1 MSDKDINYYN
11 TLEVPDT
18 ASADEIK
25 KAYRKLS
32 MQYHPDKNGNS
43 SESTEKFQKIA
54 EAYEV
59 LGDAEK
65 KEEYDLTR
73 NNPFIRM
80 MSPQGGPGGHNVS
93 ADDLFSTLFG
103 MPFFGGAPGMHMNQ
117 GPGPGP
123 GPNHGFGQNIRVF
136 HNGIPVSGQGHN
148 QGQGPINLGQIF
160 GQGFGQGFGHNQM
173 FGQGIG
179 QQQQKPAPITA
190 QLNVPID
197 KILIGTT
204 IPVDIE
210 RWILEGG
217 NKVFEHEMV
226 YVTVPKGIDEGE
238 IIVLQGKGNVI
249 NESNKGDIKIFIKI
263 ENDTPFKRQGLD
275 LVLEKTISVKDAL
288 CGFSF
293 ELKYLTGK
301 VYTITNNSG
310 NIINHGYKKVI
321 PGMGFERDGHKGN
334 LLIMFDIIFPEKL
347 SPEIIEALKAVQ
359 F

>member
-1 MSDKDINYYN
+1 MSDNFYN
-11 TLEVPDT
+11 TLEVPET

-59 LGDAEK
+59 LGDSEK
-65 KEEYDLTR
+65 KEDYDLSR

-80 MSPQGGPGGHNVS
+80 MSQQGTNGGHAVS

-103 MPFFGGAPGMHMNQ
+103 MPFFGGQSPHHGIH
-117 GPGPGP
+117 
-123 GPNHGFGQNIRVF
+123 PNSGQNIRVF
-136 HNGIPVSGQGHN
+136 HNGMPVN
-148 QGQGPINLGQIF
+148 QGPINLGQMF
-160 GQGFGQGFGHNQM
+160 GQGQGPINISQM

-179 QQQQKPAPITA
+179 QQQQQKPAPITA

-238 IIVLQGKGNVI
+238 IIVLPGKGNVI
-249 NESNKGDIKIFIKI
+249 SESNKGDIKIFIKI

-310 NIINHGYKKVI
+310 NIISHGYKKVI
-321 PGMGFERDGHKGN
+321 PGMGFEREGHKGN

-347 SPEIIEALKAVQ
+347 SQEVIEALKAVA

>member
-1 MSDKDINYYN
+1 MILLLVRMSDKDNNFYN
-11 TLEVPDT
+11 TLDVPET

-73 NNPFIRM
+73 NNPFIKM
-80 MSPQGGPGGHNVS
+80 MSQQGGGGHNIS

-103 MPFFGGAPGMHMNQ
+103 MPFFGGSH
-117 GPGPGP
+117 
-123 GPNHGFGQNIRVF
+123 GPNPNQGFGQNIRVF
-136 HNGIPVSGQGHN
+136 HNGMPVN
-148 QGQGPINLGQIF
+148 QGSINLGQMFGQQQMFGQGIGQGI
-160 GQGFGQGFGHNQM
+160 GQGFGQGFVQ
-173 FGQGIG
+173 QQQQ

-275 LVLEKTISVKDAL
+275 LVLEKTITVKDAL

-334 LLIMFDIIFPEKL
+334 LLIMFDIVFPEKL
-347 SPEIIEALKAVQ
+347 SQEVIEALKAVQ

>member
-1 MSDKDINYYN
+1 MSDNFYN
-11 TLEVPDT
+11 TLEVPET
-18 ASADEIK
+18 ATADEIK
-25 KAYRKLS
+25 KAYRRLS

-80 MSPQGGPGGHNVS
+80 MSQQGGPGGGHNVS

-103 MPFFGGAPGMHMNQ
+103 MPFFGGSPGMHMNQ
-117 GPGPGP
+117 GSNS
-123 GPNHGFGQNIRVF
+123 NHGFGQNIRVF
-136 HNGIPVSGQGHN
+136 HNGMPVNQGPGQGHN
-148 QGQGPINLGQIF
+148 QGPINLGQMF
-160 GQGFGQGFGHNQM
+160 GQGQGHNQM

-179 QQQQKPAPITA
+179 HNQQKPAPITT

-197 KILIGTT
+197 KILTGTT

-226 YVTVPKGIDEGE
+226 YITVPKGIDEGE

-249 NESNKGDIKIFIKI
+249 SESNKGDIKIFIKI
-263 ENDTPFKRQGLD
+263 ENNTPFKRSGLD

-310 NIINHGYKKVI
+310 NIISHGYKKVI
-321 PGMGFERDGHKGN
+321 PGMGFEREGHKGN

-347 SPEIIEALKAVQ
+347 SPEVIEALKAVS

>member
-1 MSDKDINYYN
+1 MSDNFYN
-11 TLEVPDT
+11 TLEVPET
-18 ASADEIK
+18 ATADEIK

-73 NNPFIRM
+73 NNPFIKM
-80 MSPQGGPGGHNVS
+80 MSQQGGPGGHNVS

-103 MPFFGGAPGMHMNQ
+103 MPFFGGSH
-117 GPGPGP
+117 GPNS
-123 GPNHGFGQNIRVF
+123 NHGFGQNIRVF
-136 HNGIPVSGQGHN
+136 HNGMPVNQGHN
-148 QGQGPINLGQIF
+148 QGPINLGQMF
-160 GQGFGQGFGHNQM
+160 GQGQGHNQM
-173 FGQGIG
+173 FGQGFVQQQQ

-197 KILIGTT
+197 KILTGTT

-249 NESNKGDIKIFIKI
+249 SESNKGDIKIFIKI

-334 LLIMFDIIFPEKL
+334 LLIMFNVVFPEKL
-347 SPEIIEALKAVQ
+347 SQEVIEALKTIS

>member
-1 MSDKDINYYN
+1 MSDNFYN
-11 TLEVPDT
+11 ILEVQET
-18 ASADEIK
+18 ASSDEIK

-43 SESTEKFQKIA
+43 QESTEKFQKIA

-65 KEEYDLTR
+65 KEDYDLTR
-73 NNPFIRM
+73 NNPFVRM
-80 MSPQGGPGGHNVS
+80 MSQQGGPNGHAVS
-93 ADDLFSTLFG
+93 ADELFSTLFG
-103 MPFFGGAPGMHMNQ
+103 MPFFGGQSPHNGIHMNQ
-117 GPGPGP
+117 
-123 GPNHGFGQNIRVF
+123 GFGQNIRVF
-136 HNGIPVSGQGHN
+136 HNGMPVNQGHGQGQGHN
-148 QGQGPINLGQIF
+148 LGQ
-160 GQGFGQGFGHNQM
+160 M
-173 FGQGIG
+173 FSHQ

-204 IPVDIE
+204 IPIDIE
-210 RWILEGG
+210 RWILENG

-238 IIVLQGKGNVI
+238 IIVLTGKGNVV

-263 ENDTPFKRQGLD
+263 VNETPFKRNGLD

-310 NIINHGYKKVI
+310 NIISHGYKKVI
-321 PGMGFERDGHKGN
+321 PGMGFEREGHKGN

-347 SPEIIEALKAVQ
+347 SQEIIDALKTIA